1 MLFQNNESQSGP
13 KEHDSACP
21 KGKIPHA
28 QLKTQGSQ
36 KTKQI
41 KFVLIE
47 RGNRKLGKMS
57 STG

>member
-36 KTKQI
+36 KTK
-41 KFVLIE
+41 
-47 RGNRKLGKMS
+47 
-57 STG
+57 